1 MQISLSPINQT
12 STMSKHTAASAN
24 VRNKPSFGSDERSA
38 NKEVINWGILGTGK
52 MAGQMFEAFKYVEN
66 AKVQAVASRNE
77 DTVKQFA
84 EDRKIPKYYVGS
96 EKLAKAKGIDVVY
109 IATPVASHYQN
120 ILDCLNNGKHVLCE
134 KPFASNAKEVKEM
147 IDTAK
152 RHNKVLMEAM
162 MPTLLPN
169 FEQVRQ
175 QMDKIGII
183 HSYFAS
189 YCQYSSRYDM
199 FKAGEI
205 LNAFKAG
212 MSNGALMDIGVYTIY
227 PMVIL
232 FGKPIRIN
240 ALGKLLST
248 GVDGQGM
255 IQFEYPSMLATV
267 VYSKIFESPLPT
279 AIHGEDATIVI
290 DHINCIKSVTLNNR
304 KNKTTEDLSIQP
316 LHHEY
321 YYEIAEFINT
331 IQSDKKESTINSL
344 QHSLWTMEIMD
355 EVRRQV
361 KNR

>member
-1 MQISLSPINQT
+1 MTDTSPITPVRFGFVGTNYI
-12 STMSKHTAASAN
+12 SDRMITAGN
-24 VRNKPSFGSDERSA
+24 EDTRF
-38 NKEVINWGILGTGK
+38 
-52 MAGQMFEAFKYVEN
+52 
-66 AKVQAVASRNE
+66 QAVAVYSRKRE
-77 DTVKQFA
+77 TAEAFA
-84 EDRKIPKYYVGS
+84 QKHQLSHTFTDLKTMAESDC
-96 EKLAKAKGIDVVY
+96 IDAVY
-109 IATPVASHYQN
+109 IASPNFVHAEQA
-120 ILDCLNNGKHVLCE
+120 IVCLSSGKHVLCE